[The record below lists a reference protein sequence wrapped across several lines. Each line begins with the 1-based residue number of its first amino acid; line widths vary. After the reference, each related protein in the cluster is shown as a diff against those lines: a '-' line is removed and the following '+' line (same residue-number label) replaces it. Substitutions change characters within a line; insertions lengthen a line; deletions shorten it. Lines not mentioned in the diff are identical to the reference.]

1 MKSLSLVNSKELIK
15 DLLDLMDNYVDRD
28 IVLYELIS
36 CGWDSDTIEE
46 LGFSSEDI
54 ERVALL
60 ELHNISPEF

>member
-1 MKSLSLVNSKELIK
+1 MKSLNLANSKELIK
-15 DLLDLMDNYVDRD
+15 DLLGLLDNYVSEDV
-28 IVLYELIS
+28 VLYELIS

-60 ELHNISPEF
+60 ELNNISPE